1 MSTDNRDER
10 LARRMTDSY
19 AIERQFAG
27 ARPIEAITA
36 AINRPGVRM
45 PEVVRTVPVQRIPD
59 YDGWLQRFETSLCA
73 LREQERQHSLLPLLH
88 RYRRLKNLSA
98 GPWHPQIGSVPR
110 CKTRKSAP
118 TKTSH
123 TSPRRSSST
132 TSPTYNCSHC
142 YDAAREDRKP
152 KS

>member
-88 RYRRLKNLSA
+88 RYRRRQKPIRGAL
-98 GPWHPQIGSVPR
+98 
-110 CKTRKSAP
+110 AP
-118 TKTSH
+118 TDRFGASVQDAKI
-123 TSPRRSSST
+123 SPDKDIPHIT
-132 TSPTYNCSHC
+132 APIILNYITHLQLL
-142 YDAAREDRKP
+142 ALL
-152 KS
+152 